1 MSKADQLI
9 SVILVVTILLYL
21 SVLTSVL
28 VYHKNSWLGLL
39 NVVTA
44 GMVTAYWI
52 QKQFRI
58 SLHIADPMEIAVLC
72 FEIAVI
78 GLCVYSILSKQNLTW
93 INILQKI
100 VFGIH
105 LSALILF
112 LVFMLTFKITKLF

>member
-1 MSKADQLI
+1 MSKTDQLV
-9 SVILVVTILLYL
+9 SVILVIVILLYL
-21 SVLTSVL
+21 SVFTIAIVYRKISFLSLLNLISALSVL
-28 VYHKNSWLGLL
+28 I
-39 NVVTA
+39 
-44 GMVTAYWI
+44 YWI

-58 SLHIADPMEIAVLC
+58 SFHIADPTEIAVLC

-78 GLCVYSILSKQNLTW
+78 GVGIYSIVSKQNLNW
-93 INILQKI
+93 ISTIQKI

>member
-1 MSKADQLI
+1 MSKSDQWI
-9 SVILVVTILLYL
+9 SVIIGITILINL
-21 SVLTSVL
+21 SVLTLVL
-28 VYHKNSWLGLL
+28 VYHKTSWLTLL
-39 NVVTA
+39 NGVSALSVLI
-44 GMVTAYWI
+44 YWI

-58 SLHIADPMEIAVLC
+58 SFHISDPMEIAVLC

-78 GLCVYSILSKQNLTW
+78 GVGVYSIVSKQNLNW
-93 INILQKI
+93 INIIQKI